1 VPGLAT
7 RLRSSAARR
16 AERWLGTLGLVE
28 PREIRISPI
37 VTAVDAAPARPV
49 PVAPVPVPAPVPA
62 ADDTAGPA
70 LTRAEVERVL
80 DDLVRPALQS
90 DGGDIELVALVGG
103 EVHVRLVG
111 SCGSCPSSL
120 VTMKM
125 GVERLL
131 GEELTGF
138 ERLVQVD

>member
-1 VPGLAT
+1 MPAPGPVGLAT

-16 AERWLGTLGLVE
+16 AERFLGTLGLVDP
-28 PREIRISPI
+28 PR
-37 VTAVDAAPARPV
+37 AAPPTVQRPAPLPV
-49 PVAPVPVPAPVPA
+49 PVVAPA
-62 ADDTAGPA
+62 APPVEEVDTVGAV
-70 LTRAEVERVL
+70 LSRAEVERVL
-80 DDLVRPALQS
+80 EDLVRPALQS
-90 DGGDIELVALVGG
+90 DGGDIELVELVGG

-111 SCGSCPSSL
+111 SCGTCPSSV

-131 GEELTGF
+131 GEELEGF

>member
-1 VPGLAT
+1 MPPMPAMPEPEPEPDDVVG
-7 RLRSSAARR
+7 SA
-16 AERWLGTLGLVE
+16 L
-28 PREIRISPI
+28 S
-37 VTAVDAAPARPV
+37 
-49 PVAPVPVPAPVPA
+49 
-62 ADDTAGPA
+62 
-70 LTRAEVERVL
+70 RAEVERVL

-90 DGGDIELVALVGG
+90 DGGDIELVDLVGG

-111 SCGSCPSSL
+111 SCSSCPSSL

-131 GEELTGF
+131 GEELEGF

>member
-1 VPGLAT
+1 MPSLAT
-7 RLRSSAARR
+7 RLRASAARR
-16 AERWLGTLGLVE
+16 AERWLGSLGLVE
-28 PREIRISPI
+28 PRRQPAASTAPV
-37 VTAVDAAPARPV
+37 VTVVAVAPPV
-49 PVAPVPVPAPVPA
+49 PPPPAP
-62 ADDTAGPA
+62 DDAIGPA
-70 LTRAEVERVL
+70 LSRAEVERVL

-90 DGGDIELVALVGG
+90 DGGDIELVELIGG
-103 EVHVRLVG
+103 EVRVRLVG

-131 GEELTGF
+131 GEELVGF